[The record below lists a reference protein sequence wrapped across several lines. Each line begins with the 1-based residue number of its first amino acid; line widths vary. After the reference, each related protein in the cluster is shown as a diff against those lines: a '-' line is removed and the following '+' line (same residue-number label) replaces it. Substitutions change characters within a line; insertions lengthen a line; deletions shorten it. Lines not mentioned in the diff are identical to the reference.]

1 MTISLILDVVVVAL
15 LVPTIVF
22 AVILNSRLSAL
33 RKNREEL
40 GRLIAAFNE
49 ATLRAESG
57 IPRLRKA
64 SEEASKALQ
73 ERVERAQLLR
83 DDLAFMV
90 ERAGQAADRLEGA
103 VRTARDNGPVST
115 GAAPSVATV
124 PPAASAGRAVTPP
137 AFMDVES
144 AAAAA
149 ERVAM
154 EAVAAATKAAAA
166 EVPLTAAPDMR
177 PRPSAMSGAAPSAAS
192 RPAAPPRPVATR
204 PAAPAPARPA
214 TAAPV
219 APRPSRP
226 ASAALGASSLGAA
239 LASETPSAGASPSK
253 QGFGDDERSEA
264 ERELLRALQS
274 AR

>member
-64 SEEASKALQ
+64 SEEAAKTLQ

-103 VRTARDNGPVST
+103 VRTARDSGPV
-115 GAAPSVATV
+115 AASGPAPAMA
-124 PPAASAGRAVTPP
+124 PPAAAVGRAVTPP

-177 PRPSAMSGAAPSAAS
+177 PRPSAMSGGTTAAPARSAAVP
-192 RPAAPPRPVATR
+192 RPAGTR
-204 PAAPAPARPA
+204 TAAPAPAAGRPA
-214 TAAPV
+214 PAAAP
-219 APRPSRP
+219 RSGRP
-226 ASAALGASSLGAA
+226 ASAGLGAPSLGAA
-239 LASETPSAGASPSK
+239 LASEASSAATPSPKA
-253 QGFGDDERSEA
+253 GFGDDERSEA

>member
-1 MTISLILDVVVVAL
+1 MTVSLILDVVVVAL

-103 VRTARDNGPVST
+103 VRNARDHAPAPAGATPPTAPAPVST
-115 GAAPSVATV
+115 GRAA
-124 PPAASAGRAVTPP
+124 TPP

-166 EVPLTAAPDMR
+166 EVPLTAAPELR
-177 PRPSAMSGAAPSAAS
+177 PRPSAMASGSAPAPSRPQAPAA
-192 RPAAPPRPVATR
+192 RPSGTRTAAPP
-204 PAAPAPARPA
+204 APTARPA
-214 TAAPV
+214 RSPAP
-219 APRPSRP
+219 
-226 ASAALGASSLGAA
+226 SLGAA
-239 LASETPSAGASPSK
+239 LASEAPASGPSSPKVS
-253 QGFGDDERSEA
+253 FGDDERSEA

>member
-1 MTISLILDVVVVAL
+1 MTVSLILDVVVVAL

-103 VRTARDNGPVST
+103 VRNARDHAPAPAGATPPTVPAPVST
-115 GAAPSVATV
+115 GRAA
-124 PPAASAGRAVTPP
+124 TPP

-166 EVPLTAAPDMR
+166 EVPLTAAPELR
-177 PRPSAMSGAAPSAAS
+177 PRPSAMTSGSVPAPS
-192 RPAAPPRPVATR
+192 RPQAPPARPSGTR
-204 PAAPAPARPA
+204 TAAPAPAARPA
-214 TAAPV
+214 RSPAP
-219 APRPSRP
+219 
-226 ASAALGASSLGAA
+226 SLGAA
-239 LASETPSAGASPSK
+239 LASEAPAAGPSSPKVS
-253 QGFGDDERSEA
+253 FGDDERSEA

>member
-64 SEEASKALQ
+64 SEEAAKALQ

-103 VRTARDNGPVST
+103 VRTARDSGPVA
-115 GAAPSVATV
+115 GAPAPAAPIPSA
-124 PPAASAGRAVTPP
+124 AGRAVTPP

-154 EAVAAATKAAAA
+154 EAVAAAAKAAAA
-166 EVPLTAAPDMR
+166 EVPLTAAPEMR
-177 PRPSAMSGAAPSAAS
+177 PRPSAMTGGAAGASTRPVAPPRPSGTRTAAPAAS
-192 RPAAPPRPVATR
+192 RPAT
-204 PAAPAPARPA
+204 
-214 TAAPV
+214 
-219 APRPSRP
+219 APRPAP
-226 ASAALGASSLGAA
+226 AALGAQSLGAV
-239 LASETPSAGASPSK
+239 LASEASAASSPPSK
-253 QGFGDDERSEA
+253 AGFGDDERSEA

>member
-103 VRTARDNGPVST
+103 VRTARDNGPVSA
-115 GAAPSVATV
+115 GAAPSVATA
-124 PPAASAGRAVTPP
+124 PPAATAGRAVTPP

-204 PAAPAPARPA
+204 PAAPARPA